1 MKMFDTLGMVTLVTP
16 PSMMN
21 SEKISFTLINLKE
34 KEKNHFAKQL
44 NKVFP
49 NDNVTVYLYNA
60 TGQTGW
66 LKQAISK
73 SKYVM
78 LDRTDAPV
86 WIEELVPENK
96 LYLVTKDQTIEN
108 TFENIKQIPFLFPTE
123 FSILY

>member
-1 MKMFDTLGMVTLVTP
+1 MTLHMKMFDTLGMVTLVTP

-108 TFENIKQIPFLFPTE
+108 TFENINKGKKI
-123 FSILY
+123 